1 MGARAKGLSQKR
13 VLIAHVLRNASLPIV
28 TVIGYN
34 IGMLL
39 AGSALIETVFSW
51 PGVGRLLFESISKRD
66 YPVMTAI
73 LLMISVT
80 VVVSNLITDMIYAML
95 DPRVRYTR

>member
-1 MGARAKGLSQKR
+1 M
-13 VLIAHVLRNASLPIV
+13 
-28 TVIGYN
+28 
-34 IGMLL
+34 
-39 AGSALIETVFSW
+39 
-51 PGVGRLLFESISKRD
+51 FESITKRD

-80 VVVSNLITDMIYAML
+80 VVVSNLITDMIYAAL

>member
-1 MGARAKGLSQKR
+1 
-13 VLIAHVLRNASLPIV
+13 
-28 TVIGYN
+28 
-34 IGMLL
+34 
-39 AGSALIETVFSW
+39 
-51 PGVGRLLFESISKRD
+51 VGRLLFESISKRD

-80 VVVSNLITDMIYAML
+80 VVVSNLITDMIYAAL